1 MSDCHGHKLIR
12 FSYNQLISCTVEEYY
27 RK

>member
-1 MSDCHGHKLIR
+1 MSDCQRHKLIR
-12 FSYNQLISCTVEEYY
+12 FSYNQLMSCTVEEYY